1 MTAEHS
7 FRPGYAVAPGE
18 TLAELIE
25 ERAMTQTEVARRLG
39 ISLKHANQVVR
50 GSASISAELALG
62 LEKVFDI
69 PAGFWLS
76 RESFY
81 RAALARQSETQDLS
95 KWVEWAKRFPLREL
109 KKRGQIAKEAQGA
122 AVVEELLRFLGVASP
137 ELWQEPAAAYR
148 RSRRFK
154 SDPYALAAWLRV
166 AELEANEIDCAPFDG
181 ERLLETLRDLPAL
194 TQLAPR
200 EWHPRL
206 VELCAAAGVAVVV
219 LDTFDGAR
227 ANGATRWLT
236 PRKALV
242 QLSLRYR
249 WEDIFWFTFF
259 HEAAHVLLHRKK
271 DFFLEGLPPS
281 KDAEDATWIALEEEA
296 DRFAMRLLIP
306 EEHERELAGLSLAE
320 IPGFAGRLRIA
331 PAIVVGRMQH
341 EGLLPF
347 NRGNDYRRRLAFV
360 D

>member
-166 AELEANEIDCAPFDG
+166 AEASRPTRSTAHPSTASGCWRRCATYLRLPSWHLESGTLGWWSSAP
-181 ERLLETLRDLPAL
+181 
-194 TQLAPR
+194 PR
-200 EWHPRL
+200 AWRSS
-206 VELCAAAGVAVVV
+206 CW
-219 LDTFDGAR
+219 
-227 ANGATRWLT
+227 TRST
-236 PRKALV
+236 GHGQTAQR
-242 QLSLRYR
+242 
-249 WEDIFWFTFF
+249 
-259 HEAAHVLLHRKK
+259 
-271 DFFLEGLPPS
+271 
-281 KDAEDATWIALEEEA
+281 
-296 DRFAMRLLIP
+296 
-306 EEHERELAGLSLAE
+306 
-320 IPGFAGRLRIA
+320 
-331 PAIVVGRMQH
+331 VG
-341 EGLLPF
+341 
-347 NRGNDYRRRLAFV
+347 
-360 D
+360 